1 MEQCSKNET
10 FIKIAVFLDSML
22 GVVEELFDSN
32 KIAVLKV
39 LVNSKEEWY
48 LRELSRKSEV
58 PVTTTFRVLEQL
70 VSLGLVQKREMKTA
84 KLYSMIKNERTAV
97 LFNLL
102 GERVDPLQIFGE
114 KIKNITG
121 IRQVIVQGEVRQD
134 GANVLVIGSGFDADA
149 VKRIGEDIEKNTGFK
164 VYSLGLTEDQYK
176 QMSQMGF
183 YPGPKKVLVG

>member
-114 KIKNITG
+114 KIKNVVG
-121 IRQVIVQGEVRQD
+121 VRQVIVQGDVRQD

>member
-1 MEQCSKNET
+1 
-10 FIKIAVFLDSML
+10 ML

-114 KIKNITG
+114 KIKNVVG
-121 IRQVIVQGEVRQD
+121 VRQVIVQGDVRQD

>member
-10 FIKIAVFLDSML
+10 FIKLFVFLTSML

-39 LVNSKEEWY
+39 LVNSREEWY

-58 PVTTTFRVLEQL
+58 PVTTTLRVLEQL
-70 VSLGLVQKREMKTA
+70 VSLGLVQKREIKTA
-84 KLYSMIKNERTAV
+84 KLYSMVKNERTAV

-114 KIKNITG
+114 KIKNVTG

-149 VKRIGEDIEKNTGFK
+149 VKRIGEDIEKNTGFR

-183 YPGPKKVLVG
+183 YPGPKKVLMG